1 MVWLDAA
8 MIRIEKSNW
17 IPQLFARVSALSDVL
32 TEPAEA
38 LFSLSKEQRNRIRNT
53 QAHVGDVVRVLGH
66 HHNFSLVM
74 KIDGSNGWM
83 HRSWIKEDP
92 SITGF
97 IRPSSESM
105 DPLEFLKGFEGVPY
119 LWGGLSKHGIDCSG
133 LTQLYFL
140 NVFDK
145 IIPRNSR
152 EQRKFSPE
160 RPFTDVR
167 DHDLVYGLGRV
178 GQSHHVGLFLH
189 GNIWH
194 AYSEEG
200 VACHNSERFSE
211 LFRIESV
218 NSILQESSSPPF
230 ALIP

>member
-1 MVWLDAA
+1 MLCSDSTVP
-8 MIRIEKSNW
+8 RIEKSHW
-17 IPQLFARVSALSDVL
+17 IPQLFAHVHALSDVL

-38 LFSLSKEQRNRIRNT
+38 LFTLSKEQRDRIRNT
-53 QAHVGDVVRVLGH
+53 QANTGDVVRVLGH
-66 HHNFSLVM
+66 HDNFSLIM
-74 KIDGSNGWM
+74 KIDRSMGWM
-83 HRSWIKEDP
+83 HKSWIEEDP

-97 IRPSSESM
+97 IQPSSSESE
-105 DPLEFLKGFEGVPY
+105 PLEFLKGFEGVPY

-140 NVFDK
+140 NAFGK

-160 RPFTDVR
+160 KPFTDVR
-167 DHDLVYGLGRV
+167 DHDLVYGVGRI

-189 GNIWH
+189 GNVWH
-194 AYSEEG
+194 SYSEEG
-200 VACHNSERFSE
+200 VVCHNSERFSQ

-218 NSILQESSSPPF
+218 NSILEKVF
-230 ALIP
+230 